1 MPPAWPSRKRALTRP
16 APLPI
21 LPACAPTMPAT
32 PPTVSAPRRWPTAR
46 CSAAGART
54 PRSRRWGDGETFDAD
69 GLADPRV
76 ARWIVS
82 CGGAPFAY
90 LQDYDVHGWPDH
102 HFADLPAPSRGIDQ
116 FIGSPAMRDR
126 GHGARMVAAH
136 LRRLVAAG
144 ARVVATDPHPD
155 NARAIACYRR
165 AGFHVAGPARDSAW
179 GRILP
184 MHAGPDAS
192 RATP

>member
-1 MPPAWPSRKRALTRP
+1 MRPDDACDAAYGIRAATLADRPMLSRWRADP
-16 APLPI
+16 EVAH
-21 LPACAPTMPAT
+21 
-32 PPTVSAPRRWPTAR
+32 W
-46 CSAAGART
+46 
-54 PRSRRWGDGETFDAD
+54 WGGGDTFDAE
-69 GLADPRV
+69 GLADPRL

-82 CGGAPFAY
+82 CGGTPFAY

-192 RATP
+192 RATR